1 MFELAVFADDIDQD
15 LPRALN
21 VVQELGLRWIEIRS
35 AWGKN
40 LADQPQETVL
50 EVCKTI
56 RERGLRVPC
65 VAAPLFKCYLG
76 GRGTAPAETHHA
88 RPRDE
93 AGEMDVLRRAFGIAR
108 LLETRLIRCFSF
120 WRIEGDPGA
129 FWPALHRRLQEA
141 IALARQEGM
150 TLVMENDYECN
161 VGTGAEAA
169 RLLDELDSPTLRLLW
184 DPGNA
189 YFGGEV
195 PFPDGY
201 RRVKHLVGHVHV
213 KDAVRDPA
221 TGMARWVALG
231 TGEVD
236 LLGQLRAL
244 AEDGYRGV
252 ITLENHYVPP
262 GGRPEDGVR
271 ESLAGLRRLLERVR

>member
-15 LPRALN
+15 LPRALDII
-21 VVQELGLRWIEIRS
+21 QELGLRWLEIRS

-40 LADQPQETVL
+40 LADQPEETGL
-50 EVCKTI
+50 GVCKAI
-56 RERGLRVPC
+56 RERDLRVRC
-65 VAAPLFKCYLG
+65 VAAPLFKCHLG
-76 GRGTAPAETHHA
+76 SRGTAATETHQA

-93 AGEMDVLRRAFGIAR
+93 AGEMELLRKAIRIAR
-108 LLETRLIRCFSF
+108 ALDTTLIRCFSF
-120 WRIEGDPGA
+120 WRIEDDPA
-129 FWPALHRRLQEA
+129 TFWPTLRQRFLEA

-161 VGTGAEAA
+161 LRTGAEAA
-169 RLLDELDSPTLRLLW
+169 RFLEELASPHLRVLW

-189 YFGGEV
+189 YFAGEV

-201 RRVKHLVGHVHV
+201 QRVKHLIGHVHL

-221 TGMARWVALG
+221 TGTPRWVALG

-236 LLGQLRAL
+236 LFGQLQAL
-244 AEDGYRGV
+244 AQDGYQGV
-252 ITLENHYVPP
+252 LTMENHYVPP

-271 ESLAGLRRLLERVR
+271 ESLAGLRRLLERMR